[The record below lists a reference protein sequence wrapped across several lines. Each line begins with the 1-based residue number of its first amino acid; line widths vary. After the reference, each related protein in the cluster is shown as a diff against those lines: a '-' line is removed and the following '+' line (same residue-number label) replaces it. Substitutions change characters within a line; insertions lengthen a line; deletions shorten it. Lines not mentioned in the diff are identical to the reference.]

1 LDIQHHDL
9 QETVERMSRVS
20 GDLQNLILNMRMVPI
35 NQEFNRFPSMIR
47 QLARD
52 LQKEID
58 IEVIGEDTELD
69 RTVIDEIGDALVHLI
84 RNAADHGIEMPEQRR
99 AQGKPSHGTIIL
111 KDCHSGNYVYIYI
124 LYNGNV
130 MNKVYII
137 LISIFNN

>member
-1 LDIQHHDL
+1 
-9 QETVERMSRVS
+9 
-20 GDLQNLILNMRMVPI
+20 
-35 NQEFNRFPSMIR
+35 SMIR

-69 RTVIDEIGDALVHLI
+69 RTVIDEIGDPLVHLI

-111 KDCHSGNYVYIYI
+111 KAYHSGNYVFIDI
-124 LYNGNV
+124 MDNEAGI
-130 MNKVYII
+130 NKERV
-137 LISIFNN
+137 LQDRKSVV